1 MLAQKSQTDLKSQ
14 TNFENDILP
23 LCEYVVYMY
32 RITSGHKVNINTE
45 LIKKGEFV
53 NRSPWKVQVVYWF
66 WQPEVTK

>member
-45 LIKKGEFV
+45 LIKKGEF
-53 NRSPWKVQVVYWF
+53 Y
-66 WQPEVTK
+66 TKL